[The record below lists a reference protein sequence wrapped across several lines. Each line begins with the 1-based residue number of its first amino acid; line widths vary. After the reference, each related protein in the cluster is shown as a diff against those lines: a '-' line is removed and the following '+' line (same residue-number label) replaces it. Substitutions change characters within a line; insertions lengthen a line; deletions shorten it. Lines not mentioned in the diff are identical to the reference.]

1 MPVEA
6 IIASVVTALV
16 TAAGSVG
23 GAMLINNKNTAVLTE
38 RVDRSNE
45 LLHLKIDRLSDRVDK
60 HNGLIE
66 RMVVVE
72 QSTKAAH
79 KRIDGLE
86 N

>member
-60 HNGLIE
+60 HG
-66 RMVVVE
+66 RGGAVH
-72 QSTKAAH
+72 QGRPQAH
-79 KRIDGLE
+79 RRA
-86 N
+86 

>member
-1 MPVEA
+1 M
-6 IIASVVTALV
+6 
-16 TAAGSVG
+16 
-23 GAMLINNKNTAVLTE
+23 LTE